1 MNEVIKNILTRRSIR
16 KFTDQPIPKETMEVL
31 VDAALHAPS
40 GKGLQTWKFTVIT
53 NKDAIAR
60 LVAAIGTELK
70 RDGYDMY
77 HPAAI
82 IMPSNITDGIWSK
95 EDNACALENIFLAA
109 HSLGIG
115 SVWINQMQNICDA
128 PAIREILNDF
138 GVPENHSVFGMA
150 ALGYPAPDAPIAPIR
165 RTGTVTYIE

>member
-1 MNEVIKNILTRRSIR
+1 MILASN
-16 KFTDQPIPKETMEVL
+16 
-31 VDAALHAPS
+31 A
-40 GKGLQTWKFTVIT
+40 
-53 NKDAIAR
+53 KDNPHGQA
-60 LVAAIGTELK
+60 
-70 RDGYDMY
+70 DC
-77 HPAAI
+77 
-82 IMPSNITDGIWSK
+82 
-95 EDNACALENIFLAA
+95 ACALENIFLAA